1 MNQTLLEQYLYVTT
15 TNRLWTR
22 NRDRWEYL
30 LESYMGGEEYK
41 RGLHLTKYVNETAGE
56 YQARLN
62 ATPLENHCQSVISA
76 YISFLFRKPCE
87 REFGLLENDPALME
101 FLEDADMDGRSF
113 DSFMKEVS
121 VWTSVFGHA
130 WILVVKPNVGA
141 QTKGDELQLGVRPYV
156 NLITPLLVTDWTWN
170 RLPNGR
176 YNLTY
181 LKYIE
186 DANDSVS
193 TIKEWYENEI
203 HTWVVNHEYKTIME
217 HMIEVNELGEIPAVC
232 AYNQKS
238 PVRGIGIS
246 DINDIADAQKFIY
259 NMTSEVEQSV
269 RINGH
274 PALVKTAGTEASAGA
289 GAIIQ
294 MEDNLD
300 SGLKP
305 YMLSVST
312 DVNQI
317 FTAINHYSN
326 IIDKIANTGS
336 IRATE
341 SRRMSGVAQEQEFQ
355 LLNARLSGKAD
366 SLELTEE
373 AIWQWFAY
381 YQGTS
386 WTGKIEYP
394 DSFAIR
400 DTDAE
405 VSRLKIAKDT
415 ATDPVIL
422 RVIDEQLIEL
432 MGEEKARLPFI
443 DPNPQP
449 GRTYEDGEP
458 IADSLPNAYQPE
470 SGADVPEGQNC
481 GNCEYYKPGELYC
494 TKFDAPVRAVYWCA
508 KWEPVE
514 EDEYN

>member
-87 REFGLLENDPALME
+87 REFGLLENDPALEE
-101 FLEDADMDGRSF
+101 FLEDADLDGRSF
-113 DSFMKEVS
+113 DAFMKEVS

-193 TIKEWYENEI
+193 TIKEWFADEI

-217 HMIEVNELGEIPAVC
+217 HTIEPNELGEIPAVC

-274 PALVKTAGTEASAGA
+274 PALVKTAGTEAAAGA

-317 FTAINHYSN
+317 FTAIQHYSN

-394 DSFAIR
+394 ESFAIR

-405 VSRLKIAKDT
+405 IARLKIAKDT
-415 ATDPVIL
+415 ATDPVVI
-422 RVIDEQLIEL
+422 RKIDEHILEW
-432 MGEEKARLPFI
+432 MGEDYTDLPFI

-449 GRTYEDGEP
+449 GRLYPDGEE
-458 IADSLPNAYQPE
+458 INANLPAAYQPASNAE
-470 SGADVPEGQNC
+470 VPEGQNC

-508 KWEPVE
+508 KWEAMAAE
-514 EDEYN
+514 EY

>member
-1 MNQTLLEQYLYVTT
+1 MNQTLTEQYLHVTT

-30 LESYMGGEEYK
+30 LESYMGGVEYQ
-41 RGLHLTKYVNETAGE
+41 RGLHLTKYVNETANE
-56 YQARLN
+56 YQARIL
-62 ATPLENHCQSVISA
+62 ATPLENHCQSVISG
-76 YISFLFRKPCE
+76 YISFLFRKPAE
-87 REFGLLENDPALME
+87 RDFGSLTTDPALAD

-113 DSFMKEVS
+113 ESFMKEVS
-121 VWTSVFGHA
+121 IWTSVFGSA

-141 QTKGDELQLGVRPYV
+141 QTKGDELQAGVRPYV

-170 RLPNGR
+170 RQPNGR

-193 TIKEWYENEI
+193 TIKEWFANEI
-203 HTWVVNHEYKTIME
+203 HTWVVNHEYKTVME
-217 HMIEVNELGEIPAVC
+217 HYIEVNELGEIPAVC

-238 PVRGIGIS
+238 PVRAIGVS

-300 SGLKP
+300 PGLKP
-305 YMLSVST
+305 FMLSVST

-317 FTAINHYSN
+317 FTAIQHYSD
-326 IIDKIANTGS
+326 IIDKIANTGA
-336 IRATE
+336 IRSTK
-341 SRRMSGVAQEQEFQ
+341 SSVMSGVAREQEFQ
-355 LLNARLSGKAD
+355 LLNARLSSKAD
-366 SLELTEE
+366 NLQLTEE
-373 AIWQWFAY
+373 QIWQWFAY

-386 WTGKIEYP
+386 WNGKIEYP
-394 DSFAIR
+394 DSFNIQ
-400 DTDAE
+400 DTDSEIA
-405 VSRLKIAKDT
+405 RLKIARDT
-415 ATDPVIL
+415 ATDPRVL
-422 RVIDEQLIEL
+422 AVIDRQIVEYLGQDPDQVLGTSQDEQELIHSSLEGLSPQLKQAHIQEMLMSGLSNDAILQLHPEL
-432 MGEEKARLPFI
+432 VLQDIVDAGAAAARL
-443 DPNPQP
+443 N
-449 GRTYEDGEP
+449 
-458 IADSLPNAYQPE
+458 
-470 SGADVPEGQNC
+470 
-481 GNCEYYKPGELYC
+481 
-494 TKFDAPVRAVYWCA
+494 
-508 KWEPVE
+508 
-514 EDEYN
+514 

>member
-1 MNQTLLEQYLYVTT
+1 MNQTLIEQYLHVTT

-22 NRDRWEYL
+22 NRDRWEYA
-30 LESYMGGEEYK
+30 LEGYMGGEEWK
-41 RGLHLTKYVNETAGE
+41 RGLHLTKYVNETNAE
-56 YQARLN
+56 YQARLY
-62 ATPLENHCQSVISA
+62 ATPLENHCQSVIQT
-76 YISFLFRKPCE
+76 YVSFLFREEPK
-87 REFGLLENDPALME
+87 RELGSLEYDPAVAD
-101 FLEDADMDGRSF
+101 FLEDADLDGRSLQ
-113 DSFMKEVS
+113 SFMKEVS
-121 VWTSVFGHA
+121 IWTSVFGHA

-141 QTKGDELQLGVRPYV
+141 QTKGDELQQGVRPYV
-156 NLITPLLVTDWTWN
+156 NLITPLLVTDWSWN
-170 RLPNGR
+170 RQPNGR

-193 TIKEWYENEI
+193 TIKEWFENEI
-203 HTWVVNHEYKTIME
+203 HTWVVDHEYKTIKE
-217 HMIEVNELGEIPAVC
+217 HIIEPNQLGEIPAIC

-238 PVRGIGIS
+238 PVRGIGVS
-246 DINDIADAQKFIY
+246 DIADILDCQKFIF

-300 SGLKP
+300 PGLKP
-305 YMLSVST
+305 FILGVST

-317 FTAINHYSN
+317 FTAIEHYSN
-326 IIDKIANTGS
+326 IIDKMANTGS

-355 LLNARLSGKAD
+355 LLNARLSSKAD
-366 SLELTEE
+366 YLELTEE
-373 AIWQWFAY
+373 QIWQWFAY

-386 WTGKIEYP
+386 WDGEIKYP

-405 VSRLKIAKDT
+405 IDRLVKAKQA
-415 ATDPVIL
+415 ATDPVVL
-422 RVIDEQLIEL
+422 RKIDEHILES
-432 MGEEKARLPFI
+432 MGEEDSDLPFI
-443 DPNPQP
+443 DPNPQV
-449 GRTYEDGEP
+449 GRTYEDGEV
-458 IADSLPNAYQPE
+458 INSNLPAAYQPASNAE
-470 SGADVPEGQNC
+470 VPQGQNC
-481 GNCEYYKPGELYC
+481 GNCEYYKAGELYC

-508 KWEPVE
+508 KWEPYE
-514 EDEYN
+514 ED